1 MGDYQEVAPDHAARR
16 VRPFPTTMPV
26 SLFIAL
32 RYLRSRQNRGF
43 ISFITGIAILGV
55 ALGVA
60 SLIIT
65 LSVLSGFERTI
76 KENVV
81 SFTAH
86 LQLFAFQNQ
95 LLGEPDKA
103 IQEVKL
109 RHPEVMEMAPYLS
122 REGMIRSD
130 RTMDG
135 VLIKGID
142 PANDVSAARTR
153 LVRGEYRLDRGKEGG
168 EGIIIGRRL
177 AQKLEV
183 GPGDRVLLLSLGGS
197 AVSLSQTRVM
207 QFELRGIYETG
218 MGEFDESYVY
228 IHLQNA
234 QRLFGVG
241 SVVSGFDLML
251 SDVARASDLAAVI
264 PEELGYPY
272 YARTTDQMNRNLYT
286 WIELQK
292 KPIPIIIGLI
302 IIVATVNIIG
312 TLLMMVMEKAKE
324 IGVLRAIGCKKRQLM
339 NVFLLQGMVIGVIGT
354 LSGNLLAYG
363 LCWLELRYKYFS
375 LPSGIYYMTHVPID
389 LSAETFLFVS
399 ALALIMCFLSA
410 LIPSRIAARQD
421 PVRLIRFV

>member
-1 MGDYQEVAPDHAARR
+1 MDRDGLPNQ
-16 VRPFPTTMPV
+16 TMPV

-32 RYLRSRQNRGF
+32 RYLRSQHHRGF
-43 ISFITGIAILGV
+43 ISFITGIAIIGV

-65 LSVLSGFERTI
+65 LSVLNGFERTI

-81 SFTAH
+81 AFTAH
-86 LQLFAFQNQ
+86 MQLFAFQNQ
-95 LLGEPDKA
+95 LLPQPDQT

-109 RHPEVMEMAPYLS
+109 RHPEVMEMAPFLS
-122 REGMIRSD
+122 REGMIRSEA
-130 RTMDG
+130 TMDG
-135 VLIKGID
+135 VFIKGID
-142 PANDVSAARTR
+142 PSNDVSAAKTR
-153 LVRGEYRLDRGKEGG
+153 LVEGEYRLESREKEI

-183 GPGDRVLLLSLGGS
+183 RPGGRIMLLSLGGS
-197 AVSLSQTRVM
+197 SVSLSQTRVM
-207 QFELRGIYETG
+207 QFEVRGMYETG

-228 IHLQNA
+228 IHIKNA

-241 SVVSGFDLML
+241 SLVSGFDILL
-251 SDVARASDLAAVI
+251 SDVTNAGVLAAEI

-272 YARTTDQMNRNLYT
+272 FARTTDQMNRNLYT

-324 IGVLRAIGCKKRQLM
+324 IGILQAMGSGKKQLM
-339 NVFLLQGMVIGVIGT
+339 NVFLLQGMVIGMAGT
-354 LSGNLLAYG
+354 ILGNILAYG
-363 LCWLELRYKYFS
+363 LCWIELRYKFFS

-389 LSAETFLFVS
+389 LSVEVFLLVS
-399 ALALIMCFLSA
+399 LLALLMCFLSA
-410 LIPSRIAARQD
+410 LIPSRVAAQQD
-421 PVRLIRFV
+421 PIRLIRFV

>member
-1 MGDYQEVAPDHAARR
+1 
-16 VRPFPTTMPV
+16 MPV

-32 RYLRSRQNRGF
+32 RYLRSQHHRGF
-43 ISFITGIAILGV
+43 ISFITGIAIIGV

-65 LSVLSGFERTI
+65 LSVLNGFERTI

-81 SFTAH
+81 TFTAH
-86 LQLFAFQNQ
+86 MQLFAFQNQ
-95 LLGEPDKA
+95 LLPRPDQTV
-103 IQEVKL
+103 QEVKL
-109 RHPEVMEMAPYLS
+109 RHPEVMEMAPFLS
-122 REGMIRSD
+122 REGMVRSEA
-130 RTMDG
+130 TMDG
-135 VLIKGID
+135 VFIKGVD
-142 PANDVSAARTR
+142 PSNDVSAAKTR
-153 LVRGEYRLDRGKEGG
+153 LVEGEYLLESREKEI

-183 GPGDRVLLLSLGGS
+183 RPGGRIMLLSLGGS
-197 AVSLSQTRVM
+197 SVSLSQTRVM
-207 QFELRGIYETG
+207 QFEVRGIYETG

-228 IHLQNA
+228 VHLKNA

-241 SVVSGFDLML
+241 SLVSGFDILL
-251 SDVARASDLAAVI
+251 SDATKAGVLAAEI

-272 YARTTDQMNRNLYT
+272 FARTTDQMNRNLYT

-324 IGVLRAIGCKKRQLM
+324 IGILQAMGSGKRQLM
-339 NVFLLQGMVIGVIGT
+339 NVFLLQGMVIGMAGT
-354 LSGNLLAYG
+354 ILGNILAYG
-363 LCWLELRYKYFS
+363 LCWIELRYKFFS

-389 LSAETFLFVS
+389 LSVEVFVLVS
-399 ALALIMCFLSA
+399 LLALMMCFLSA
-410 LIPSRIAARQD
+410 LIPSRVAAQQD
-421 PVRLIRFV
+421 PLRLIRFV

>member
-1 MGDYQEVAPDHAARR
+1 
-16 VRPFPTTMPV
+16 MPV

-32 RYLRSRQNRGF
+32 RYLRSQHHRGF
-43 ISFITGIAILGV
+43 ISFITGIAIIGV

-65 LSVLSGFERTI
+65 LSVLNGFERTI

-81 SFTAH
+81 TFTAH
-86 LQLFAFQNQ
+86 MQLFAFQNQ
-95 LLGEPDKA
+95 LLPQPDQT

-109 RHPEVMEMAPYLS
+109 RHPEVMEMAPFLS
-122 REGMIRSD
+122 REGMIRSEA
-130 RTMDG
+130 TMDG
-135 VLIKGID
+135 VFIKGID
-142 PANDVSAARTR
+142 PSNDVSAAKTR
-153 LVRGEYRLDRGKEGG
+153 LVEGEYRLESREKEI

-183 GPGDRVLLLSLGGS
+183 RPGGRIMLLSLGGS
-197 AVSLSQTRVM
+197 SVSLSQTRVM
-207 QFELRGIYETG
+207 QFEVRGMYETG

-228 IHLQNA
+228 IHIKNA

-241 SVVSGFDLML
+241 SLVSGFDILL
-251 SDVARASDLAAVI
+251 SDVTNAGVLAAEI

-272 YARTTDQMNRNLYT
+272 FARTTDQMNRNLYT

-324 IGVLRAIGCKKRQLM
+324 IGILQAMGSGKKQLM
-339 NVFLLQGMVIGVIGT
+339 NVFLLQGMVIGMAGT
-354 LSGNLLAYG
+354 ILGNILAYG
-363 LCWLELRYKYFS
+363 LCWIELRYKFFS

-389 LSAETFLFVS
+389 LSVEVFLLVS
-399 ALALIMCFLSA
+399 LLALLMCFLSA
-410 LIPSRIAARQD
+410 LIPSRVAAQQD
-421 PVRLIRFV
+421 PIRLIRFV

>member
-1 MGDYQEVAPDHAARR
+1 
-16 VRPFPTTMPV
+16 MPV

-32 RYLRSRQNRGF
+32 RYLRSRHHRGF
-43 ISFITGIAILGV
+43 ISFITGIAIIGV

-65 LSVLSGFERTI
+65 LSVLNGFERTI

-86 LQLFAFQNQ
+86 MQLFAFQNQ
-95 LLGEPDKA
+95 LLGEPDRTL
-103 IQEVKL
+103 QEVRL
-109 RHPEVMEMAPYLS
+109 RHPEVMEMAPFLS

-130 RTMDG
+130 ATMDG
-135 VLIKGID
+135 VFIKGVD
-142 PANDVSAARTR
+142 PANDVSAAKTK
-153 LVRGEYRLDRGKEGG
+153 LVEGDYRLESLEKEG
-168 EGIIIGRRL
+168 EGIILGRRL
-177 AQKLEV
+177 AQKLGV
-183 GPGDRVLLLSLGGS
+183 RPGGRVLLLSLGGS
-197 AVSLSQTRVM
+197 SVSLSQTRVM
-207 QFELRGIYETG
+207 QFEVRGIYETG

-228 IHLQNA
+228 VHLKNA

-241 SVVSGFDLML
+241 PVVSGFDILL
-251 SDVARASDLAAVI
+251 SDLTKAAALAASI

-324 IGVLRAIGCKKRQLM
+324 IGVLRTMGSKKRLLM
-339 NVFLLQGMVIGVIGT
+339 NVFLFQGMV
-354 LSGNLLAYG
+354 
-363 LCWLELRYKYFS
+363 
-375 LPSGIYYMTHVPID
+375 
-389 LSAETFLFVS
+389 
-399 ALALIMCFLSA
+399 
-410 LIPSRIAARQD
+410 
-421 PVRLIRFV
+421 